1 MGCKGTHY
9 FSNFHPIGRLLSSF
23 KLLQCSKYAP
33 KVALQLSGRMLL
45 DGCVFIWQ
53 LLTLLPFTFY
63 LHIIFLVVP
72 SLIFTMF
79 RPFCGEL
86 ILCPLTL

>member
-23 KLLQCSKYAP
+23 KLLQCNKYAP

-45 DGCVFIWQ
+45 DGCVICKLFAFNYIMKHIPSFRF
-53 LLTLLPFTFY
+53 LYLFFVPFGT
-63 LHIIFLVVP
+63 
-72 SLIFTMF
+72 
-79 RPFCGEL
+79 
-86 ILCPLTL
+86 